1 MTTTEIRL
9 FSFEE
14 IRNYAE
20 SVNMTVCHVYYYGF
34 DDGETGEDP
43 HGVLHTVDSLIE
55 FLRND
60 VDYNY
65 EICGHMLII
74 FDDNENAHIVITA

>member
-9 FSFEE
+9 YSFEE
-14 IRNYAE
+14 IRNFAE

-34 DDGETGEDP
+34 EDEETGEDP

-65 EICGHMLII
+65 YEIGHMLVIY
-74 FDDNENAHIVITA
+74 DDHGNSHIVITA